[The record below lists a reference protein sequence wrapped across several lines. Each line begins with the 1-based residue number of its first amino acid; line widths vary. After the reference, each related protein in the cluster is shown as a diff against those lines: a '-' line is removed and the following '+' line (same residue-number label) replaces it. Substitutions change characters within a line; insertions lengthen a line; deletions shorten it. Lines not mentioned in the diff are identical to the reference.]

1 MSNAESHPSLD
12 ADLGRIESTILPSL
26 TMMLDALLDAA
37 AIARPG
43 HDAAA
48 YAAEIQSLAAELD
61 NVTRHIE
68 LLSTAPD
75 QRANAA

>member
-1 MSNAESHPSLD
+1 MSQAESNPNLD

-68 LLSTAPD
+68 LLSTATP